1 MGCALVV
8 YAACRSGSVAGSG
21 VRGAGGRRV
30 RSPVDTAAA
39 MPVHWEWGKD
49 MVPGAP
55 FGRSH
60 AEFEVQQ
67 ATHVER
73 RSQWW
78 LRGHWSGDGTA
89 S

>member
-8 YAACRSGSVAGSG
+8 YAACRSWSVAGRG
-21 VRGAGGRRV
+21 VCGPGGRCVRGL
-30 RSPVDTAAA
+30 VDTAAA
-39 MPVHWEWGKD
+39 MPVHWQWGKD
-49 MVPGAP
+49 MEPAAP
-55 FGRSH
+55 FIRPH
-60 AEFEVQQ
+60 AELEVQQ

>member
-8 YAACRSGSVAGSG
+8 YAACRSGSVTDAGFATPA
-21 VRGAGGRRV
+21 AGMPHG
-30 RSPVDTAAA
+30 PVDTAAA

-60 AEFEVQQ
+60 VELEVQQ